1 MAPLRIADVEVD
13 DGVFMAYTILNT
25 MNSSKLWTS
34 GLLNRSNKMLNDTI
48 QASGTIIDMPYWNDL
63 PDTVD
68 SQDNDGNT
76 DIITQKLDSDIQR
89 AVKIYKMVSFGV
101 NDFAALLA
109 ASDPMGRIA
118 ARYGEWW
125 AREMERTVINPT
137 LKGIF
142 SAPSM
147 ATKTI
152 ALNRATA
159 GTPTAANRLTPDAA
173 IDARSIL
180 GDAGNKLKVI
190 YAHSDIY
197 WSTMVKSNYSGVTTV
212 PVAEQGMEIETWLG
226 YKVVY
231 TDAIELIP
239 DPNNAGKFIY
249 PVYLMGNGAFL
260 YAEGKDKVPV
270 EKWRDPKVKGGEE
283 ELIQRRN
290 FTLHPQGF
298 HYEGTA
304 VKKGATRA
312 QLADP
317 ASWNVAFDNK
327 NVPMVRLLVNR

>member
-1 MAPLRIADVEVD
+1 MAPLRIGDVEVD
-13 DGVFMAYTILNT
+13 DGVFMAYTVLNT
-25 MNSSKLWTS
+25 MNSSALWKS
-34 GLLNRSNKMLNDTI
+34 GLLNKANPMLNSVI
-48 QASGTIIDMPYWNDL
+48 QASGTIIDMPFWTDL

-68 SQDNDGNT
+68 AQENDGNT

-89 AVKIYKMVSFGV
+89 AVKNYKMISFGV

-109 ASDPMGRIA
+109 GSDPMGRIS

-125 AREMERTVINPT
+125 GREMERTVINPT
-137 LKGIF
+137 LKGVF
-142 SAPSM
+142 ASTSM

-159 GTPTAANRLTPDAA
+159 GTPAPANKLTPDAA
-173 IDARSIL
+173 IDGRSLL

-190 YAHSDIY
+190 YVHSDIY

-212 PVAEQGMEIETWLG
+212 PVNEQGMEIETWLG

-231 TDAIELIP
+231 SDSIELIP
-239 DPNNAGKFIY
+239 DPNNANKFIY
-249 PVYLMGNGAFL
+249 PCYLMGNGAFL
-260 YAEGKDKVPV
+260 YAEGKDKVPA
-270 EKWRDPKVKGGEE
+270 EMWRDPKVKGGEE

-298 HYEGTA
+298 HFEGTA
-304 VKKGATRA
+304 VKKGATRV
-312 QLADP
+312 QLADG
-317 ASWNVAFDNK
+317 ASWNAVYDNK
-327 NVPMVRLLVNR
+327 NVPMVRILVNR